1 MIAVFM
7 LFESKRVCSCD
18 VTRRNVRT
26 QRDDGRN
33 EYSYLLNLQLPEGM
47 DTRED
52 GLVQTRNS
60 IKWATP
66 DVEKHGEKND
76 LKYVVCIHK

>member
-18 VTRRNVRT
+18 VTRRNGRA
-26 QRDDGRN
+26 QRDDGEN
-33 EYSYLLNLQLPEGM
+33 EYLYVLNLQLPEGM
-47 DTRED
+47 DTRKD
-52 GLVQTRNS
+52 GSVRTRNS
-60 IKWATP
+60 IKWSTP
-66 DVEKHGEKND
+66 DVEEHGEKND